1 MSLSVRARAELARR
15 ARLAN
20 ARVIV
25 LTLDGQ
31 GWRYRG
37 EPVNVDTADR
47 LRRSAG
53 TTIVIRREPAPLP
66 RLQTPSSE
74 MGVR

>member
-25 LTLDGQ
+25 LSIDSD

-37 EPVNVDTADR
+37 DRIDADTADR

-53 TTIVIRREPAPLP
+53 TTIIIRREQAPLP
-66 RLQTPSSE
+66 GLQP
-74 MGVR
+74 R